1 VRAVER
7 AVVVSE
13 LAIRVILRITH
24 HASVRDDRRAALR
37 RGRFVVDAL
46 VVLAVLVFAPPVLA
60 GDLNP
65 PGPPAPM
72 MKSLDQVMPTWDQKL
87 PANDGPLVNGVPDPC
102 NSSRFK
108 CVLDNQAALD
118 RETGLVWEKSPG
130 PGLSAWPDSLYAC
143 ANKFLGGRYGW
154 RLPTIEELASL
165 LDPFAFPALPSGHP
179 FTNIQNNPY
188 WSATVNHI

>member
-1 VRAVER
+1 MKLGGM
-7 AVVVSE
+7 VVGAMLW
-13 LAIRVILRITH
+13 LAMV
-24 HASVRDDRRAALR
+24 
-37 RGRFVVDAL
+37 
-46 VVLAVLVFAPPVLA
+46 VFAAPVLA

-65 PGPPAPM
+65 PGPPASTMTPLDRLTPM
-72 MKSLDQVMPTWDQKL
+72 WDRKL

-130 PGLSAWPDSLYAC
+130 PGLSAWPESLYAC

-165 LDPFAFPALPSGHP
+165 LDPFAGLPALPAGHP

-188 WSATVNHI
+188 FSATVNHI